1 MSVYYLSV
9 SAFNIVSKDVFSR
22 LSGQDRSGQ
31 DRSGQ
36 DRSGQDRT
44 GLDRTGQ
51 DWTGQEWVWDVQ
63 FPEVIF
69 KRRTF
74 PLIYYGLLVRYK
86 RKCFEA

>member
-22 LSGQDRSGQ
+22 L
-31 DRSGQ
+31 SGQ

>member
-22 LSGQDRSGQ
+22 LSGQ